1 MKRLVF
7 GILRRRENVVNRVVF
22 RLLSERIMGSTSLQ
36 PDMNHES
43 KELQLEDGLLEQL
56 QDKYCCRVKVSRSS
70 SSSDGPQQTGTK
82 PSERS
87 ALVRVTAG
95 GDEIF
100 AGQNH

>member
-7 GILRRRENVVNRVVF
+7 GIPRENVVNRVVF

-36 PDMNHES
+36 PDMTHES
-43 KELQLEDGLLEQL
+43 KELQLEEGLLEQL

-70 SSSDGPQQTGTK
+70 SSSGGSQQTGTK
-82 PSERS
+82 PSETS
-87 ALVRVTAG
+87 APVPVTAG